1 MSWMDD
7 ESLKSSSGG
16 GSYIDPRT
24 GRKYAF
30 MNYSYRGKR
39 KGLWGGRRK
48 HTGRDIIDITD
59 EDDAFEQFKDS
70 SSGSFYRGKFGTG
83 AYRGPGKA
91 LSQGSRYRGGGLAA
105 VFSGRG
111 GGRSGMTPQQQQFED
126 YLKNTANWWDTER
139 LSGQRGQER
148 KAMLEAQ
155 KEGLEI
161 MRAEAAEGRGWGRT
175 QAAK

>member
-1 MSWMDD
+1 MSSWMDD
-7 ESLKSSSGG
+7 VSLKSSSGG

-30 MNYSYRGKR
+30 RSYVRRGK
-39 KGLWGGRRK
+39 KKLLSGRRK
-48 HTGRDIIDITD
+48 KYYEKDIIDITD
-59 EDDAFEQFKDS
+59 ADDAFENYIDDVNA
-70 SSGSFYRGKFGTG
+70 GRARYRGKRGRD
-83 AYRGPGKA
+83 AYGGPGKVVRM
-91 LSQGSRYRGGGLAA
+91 S
-105 VFSGRG
+105 
-111 GGRSGMTPQQQQFED
+111 GGRRKRLGLLFSKRGEEAKQENAFID

-139 LSGQRGQER
+139 ASGQRGQER
-148 KAMLEAQ
+148 RQMLESQ